1 MKFLKII
8 SAAILTVSMTFN
20 AGARNLD
27 SLLAQVQAQAED
39 SFVMVEYIAEFQGPD
54 GEFKDRGVIE
64 AQDGMWHLKGS
75 AVEIYTDASG
85 TWIVDRSAAEA
96 YAEPA
101 WTYSDLKSFYESLLA
116 AGSSLEVQ
124 LVSSEQS
131 DKKPADYFT
140 PAFGPEWVVT
150 DLR

>member
-1 MKFLKII
+1 MKFSPII
-8 SAAILTVSMTFN
+8 SAAILTLSMAFN

-27 SLLAQVQAQAED
+27 SLLEQVQAQAED
-39 SFVMVEYIAEFQGPD
+39 SFVTVEYIAEFKGPEGD
-54 GEFKDRGVIE
+54 FKDQGVIE

-101 WTYSDLKSFYESLLA
+101 WTYADLKSFYESLLS

-131 DKKPADYFT
+131 DKKPEAYFT
-140 PAFGPEWVVT
+140 PTFGPEWVVT
-150 DLR
+150 YLR